1 MMLEPCVA
9 YRSCIAVT
17 KNHNLKHCK
26 ESNNN
31 KKVINKIKPL
41 RDTNNDVAKAQSD
54 AQRRFLCGHC
64 HNIFWAN
71 IVIFHPKHP
80 K

>member
-1 MMLEPCVA
+1 MMLEPCVG

-31 KKVINKIKPL
+31 KIVINKIKPL
-41 RDTNNDVAKAQSD
+41 RDTNKDVAKA
-54 AQRRFLCGHC
+54 
-64 HNIFWAN
+64 
-71 IVIFHPKHP
+71 
-80 K
+80 

>member
-1 MMLEPCVA
+1 MQYNIPPLFQDKIIFIFSLEMMLQPWAA

-31 KKVINKIKPL
+31 KIVINKIKPL
-41 RDTNNDVAKAQSD
+41 RDTNKDVAKA
-54 AQRRFLCGHC
+54 
-64 HNIFWAN
+64 
-71 IVIFHPKHP
+71 
-80 K
+80 